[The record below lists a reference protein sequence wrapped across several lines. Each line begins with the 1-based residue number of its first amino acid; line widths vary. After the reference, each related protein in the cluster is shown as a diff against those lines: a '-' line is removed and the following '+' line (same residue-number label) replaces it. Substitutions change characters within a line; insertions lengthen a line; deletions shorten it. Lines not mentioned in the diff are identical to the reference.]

1 VVGKGIADKQVLC
14 FAHERDGAWEGI
26 CPDFDIAVQGR
37 SFEEVKAA
45 LEEAVVTYV
54 EDALS
59 EEPPV
64 ARRLL
69 RRAAPWY
76 VRRGHV
82 MQFFFATLYRRDN
95 EYRHAFNM
103 PCAA

>member
-1 VVGKGIADKQVLC
+1 MTGKRVLC
-14 FAHERDGAWEGI
+14 FAHGRDGHWEGF
-26 CPDFDIAVQGR
+26 CLDFDIAVQGR

-45 LEEAVVTYV
+45 LQEAVVTYV
-54 EDALS
+54 QDARR

-69 RRAAPWY
+69 GRAAPWY
-76 VRRGHV
+76 VRLGYMV
-82 MQFFFATLYRRDN
+82 QFFFATLFRRDN
-95 EYRHAFNM
+95 EYRHAFNI

>member
-1 VVGKGIADKQVLC
+1 VRQDTTERRVLC
-14 FAHERDGAWEGI
+14 FARGRGGDWEGI
-26 CPDFDIAVQGR
+26 CLDLDIAVQGR

-54 EDALS
+54 EDALRQ
-59 EEPPV
+59 ERPV

-76 VRRGHV
+76 VRLGYV
-82 MQFFFATLYRRDN
+82 MQFFFATLFRRDD

>member
-1 VVGKGIADKQVLC
+1 MRQSPTAKQVLC
-14 FAHERDGAWEGI
+14 FAHERDGDWEGI
-26 CPDFDIAVQGR
+26 CLDFDIAVQGH
-37 SFEEVKAA
+37 SFEEVKAG

-54 EDALS
+54 EDALR
-59 EEPPV
+59 EEQPV

-69 RRAAPWY
+69 CRAAPWY
-76 VRRGHV
+76 VRLGYLMH
-82 MQFFFATLYRRDN
+82 FFFATLFRRDG